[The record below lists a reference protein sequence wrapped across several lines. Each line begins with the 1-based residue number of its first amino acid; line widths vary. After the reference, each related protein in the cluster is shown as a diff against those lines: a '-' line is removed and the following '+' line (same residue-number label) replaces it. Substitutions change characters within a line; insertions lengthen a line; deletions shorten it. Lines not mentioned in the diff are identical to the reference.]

1 MASTLF
7 RSAISSTTKGVINQ
21 RAKTTLRDV
30 ATPFVDE
37 KQRMQSPHSIV
48 QEEDWEG
55 VLWEVNDNPKLS
67 VSGLRVCLSTVVF
80 LDAPNSPDVGNAR
93 QGESRGT
100 HRALSVATKAAR
112 VVLVFAVALVLH
124 LSIQSGGFDSPLCG
138 PHGHLTHLHHH
149 LLHGGRGT
157 QPRPPSLKKAFRPHP
172 PEPGLKCSHSSTP
185 PRTRW

>member
-21 RAKTTLRDV
+21 SAKTTLRDV

-80 LDAPNSPDVGNAR
+80 P
-93 QGESRGT
+93 
-100 HRALSVATKAAR
+100 
-112 VVLVFAVALVLH
+112 
-124 LSIQSGGFDSPLCG
+124 
-138 PHGHLTHLHHH
+138 
-149 LLHGGRGT
+149 
-157 QPRPPSLKKAFRPHP
+157 
-172 PEPGLKCSHSSTP
+172 
-185 PRTRW
+185 